1 MFDVLDMGAS
11 GLQAQR
17 TRLDTIAGN
26 ILNVNTTRNANG
38 ESIPYRRRFAVFAPG
53 TASDPGMPG
62 VHVQNVMVD
71 QSAFQKRFDPGHP
84 DAIKDG
90 PDKGYVLYPNVD
102 LSVEYVNALEAS
114 RAYEANV
121 TMMETSKAML
131 SASLRL
137 LA

>member
-26 ILNVNTTRNANG
+26 ILNINTTRNAAG
-38 ESIPYRRRFAVFAPG
+38 EPVPFRRRFAILAPG
-53 TASDPGMPG
+53 QADDASKPG
-62 VHVQNVMVD
+62 VHVAEVALD
-71 QSAFQKRFDPGHP
+71 RSPFQRRFDPGHP
-84 DAIKDG
+84 DADPKTG
-90 PDKGYVLYPNVD
+90 EVLLPNID
-102 LSVEYVNALEAS
+102 LSIEYVNALEAS

-121 TMMETSKAML
+121 TMMEVTKAMIN
-131 SASLRL
+131 ASLRL